1 MERVP
6 GNVRRRE
13 AFAGPPELAR
23 FFKGERLETMPAK
36 ASARLALLTYLV
48 GLFERDR
55 VYTEDEVD
63 RLLSRVD
70 DDFATLRRYLVDA
83 HLLARERSAY
93 RRV

>member
-6 GNVRRRE
+6 GNLRRRA

-23 FFKGERLETMPAK
+23 FFKGARLETMPAK
-36 ASARLALLTYLV
+36 ASDRLAVLTYLAAV
-48 GLFERDR
+48 FERDR
-55 VYTEDEVD
+55 AYTEDEVD
-63 RLLSRVD
+63 RMLARVD

-83 HLLARERSAY
+83 HLLKRGRNEY

>member
-23 FFKGERLETMPAK
+23 FFKGERLETMPSK
-36 ASARLALLTYLV
+36 ANDRLAVLTYLAA
-48 GLFERDR
+48 LFERDR

-63 RLLSRVD
+63 RVLGRVD

-83 HLLARERSAY
+83 RLLTRARNEY